1 LILLIDFLNKKHK
14 AVKGLIGKKIGMTS
28 LYTAGGVNVAC
39 TVIELGPCV
48 VTQVKSSDK
57 EGYNAL
63 QLGYGSKKKKNTT
76 KPLQGHFEKANT
88 EPKAKLAEFRN
99 FEINKALGETITVE
113 EVFAVGE
120 KVAVIGQS
128 KGKGFQGVVK
138 RHGFSG
144 VGMGTHGQHNRER
157 HPGSIGAC
165 SFPSR
170 VFKNKR
176 MAGRMGNDQV
186 TVKNLEVVKIFPEKN
201 LLVIKGAIP
210 GHNGSFV
217 IVNK

>member
-1 LILLIDFLNKKHK
+1 
-14 AVKGLIGKKIGMTS
+14 
-28 LYTAGGVNVAC
+28 
-39 TVIELGPCV
+39 
-48 VTQVKSSDK
+48 
-57 EGYNAL
+57 
-63 QLGYGSKKKKNTT
+63 
-76 KPLQGHFEKANT
+76 LQGHFEKANT
-88 EPKAKLAEFRN
+88 EPKAKLAEFRD